1 MNLKSA
7 VNEFLITQKIKGN
20 SLKTIEYY
28 SEVLQYF
35 LDFIGDIELETL
47 KLSDL
52 NRYYIEQSNRKISS
66 VTVQSYMRG
75 LRAFLNWC
83 YGEEY
88 MTVKLTEKFKLPK
101 SQKSVIDVLNDYEIH
116 MLFSVFDLRSVLG
129 LRDYCICSLM
139 LDCGLRKNEVVKQ
152 TISRYKAP
160 DGYLIVHGK
169 GNRERVV
176 PMGFNTRKYLLK
188 YHTKIK
194 NLQGDIL
201 FRKNNGDPITD
212 NTVKQLF
219 SRLKAQTGIQRLH
232 PHLLRHTFATRF
244 IENGGDVFTLQQL
257 LGHTTL
263 EMSKRYTH
271 MSNAKIIEKYRCF
284 SPIDNMK
291 KTHFDK

>member
-1 MNLKSA
+1 MMDLNSA
-7 VNEFLITQKIKGN
+7 IQEFLLTQKIKGN
-20 SLKTIEYY
+20 SDKTISYY
-28 SEVLQYF
+28 TDILRYF
-35 LDFIGDIELETL
+35 FDFIGDAELDAI

-52 NRYYIEQSNRKISS
+52 HNYYIAQSQRNVSS

-83 YGEEY
+83 YDEEY
-88 MTVKLTEKFKLPK
+88 TSFRLTDKFKLPK
-101 SQKSVIDVLNDYEIH
+101 CRKTVVDVLNDYEIH
-116 MLFSVFDLRSVLG
+116 RLFSVFDLRTVLG

-152 TISRYKAP
+152 TISRYKAA
-160 DGYLIVHGK
+160 DGYLIVLGK

-176 PMGFNTRKYLLK
+176 PMGLNTRKYVLK
-188 YHTKIK
+188 YHNKIK
-194 NLQGDIL
+194 NLQGDFL
-201 FRKNNGDPITD
+201 FRKNNGEPITD

-219 SRLKAQTGIQRLH
+219 SRLKANTGIQRLH

-271 MSNAKIIEKYRCF
+271 LSNTKIVEKYRVF
-284 SPIDNMK
+284 SPMDNIN
-291 KTHFDK
+291 KTPL

>member
-1 MNLKSA
+1 MNLQTA
-7 VNEFLITQKIKGN
+7 IHEFTITQKIKGN
-20 SLKTIEYY
+20 SDKTIEYY
-28 SEVLQYF
+28 NNILQYF
-35 LDFIGDIELETL
+35 VDFIGDVDTDNI

-52 NRYYIEQSNRKISS
+52 HNYYIQQSQRNITS

-83 YGEEY
+83 YDEEY
-88 MTVKLTEKFKLPK
+88 TSVRLTDKFKLPK
-101 SQKSVIDVLNDYEIH
+101 CRKTVIDVLNDYEIQL
-116 MLFSVFDLRSVLG
+116 LFSVFDLKTVLG

-152 TISRYKAP
+152 TISRYKPA
-160 DGYLIVHGK
+160 DGYLIVLGK

-176 PMGFNTRKYLLK
+176 PMGLNTRKHLLK
-188 YHTKIK
+188 YHNKIK
-194 NLQGDIL
+194 NLHDDFL
-201 FRKNNGDPITD
+201 FRKNDGNPITD
-212 NTVKQLF
+212 DTLKQLF
-219 SRLKAQTGIQRLH
+219 ARLKANTGIQRLH

-271 MSNAKIIEKYRCF
+271 LSNAKIVEKYRVF
-284 SPIDNMK
+284 SPMDNMK
-291 KTHFDK
+291 KKQ